1 MLVASADIEGNM
13 KVWNYENM
21 NVWKEKKVF
30 SSKIIGLEFVDANKR
45 LLIYGYG
52 KG

>member
-1 MLVASADIEGNM
+1 
-13 KVWNYENM
+13 M
-21 NVWKEKKVF
+21 NVTKEKKVF
-30 SSKIIGLEFVDANKR
+30 SSKIIGMEFVDSNKK